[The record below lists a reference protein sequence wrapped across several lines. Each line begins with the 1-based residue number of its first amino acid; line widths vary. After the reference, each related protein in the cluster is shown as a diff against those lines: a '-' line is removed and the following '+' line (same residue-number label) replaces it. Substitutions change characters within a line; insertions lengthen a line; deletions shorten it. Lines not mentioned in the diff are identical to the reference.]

1 MGKPTAEDYKKL
13 TLARNIMAMGG
24 VVRPDSSKP
33 EKAAAAEQM
42 KNEDSAGAVQ
52 EAATVPATI
61 DKPTAA
67 AVKPSPGVKYD
78 FRKLAEPERTN
89 ERVRALLLDSRLS
102 HGARCVGIA
111 LALAFS
117 GGSNVQ
123 LVSVAKLLPDS
134 CGYSKKLRNLAL
146 KALRD
151 AGLISMD
158 IKRGRGCVVELLF

>member
-1 MGKPTAEDYKKL
+1 MGRPTAEDYQRMSKH
-13 TLARNIMAMGG
+13 IMRG
-24 VVRPDSSKP
+24 VVRADSSKP
-33 EKAAAAEQM
+33 EKDAAAEQM
-42 KNEDSAGAVQ
+42 RAEDSAGAMQ
-52 EAATVPATI
+52 EAANVPATN

-67 AVKPSPGVKYD
+67 AVKPGVKYD

-111 LALAFS
+111 LALEFS

-134 CGYSKKLRNLAL
+134 CGYSEKLRNLAL
-146 KALRD
+146 KALRE

>member
-1 MGKPTAEDYKKL
+1 MGRPTAEDYQRMSKH
-13 TLARNIMAMGG
+13 IMRG
-24 VVRPDSSKP
+24 VVRADSSKP
-33 EKAAAAEQM
+33 EKDAAAEQM
-42 KNEDSAGAVQ
+42 RAEDSAGAVQ
-52 EAATVPATI
+52 EAAAVSSTN

-123 LVSVAKLLPDS
+123 LVSIAKLLPDS
-134 CGYSKKLRNLAL
+134 CGYSEKLRNLAL
-146 KALRD
+146 KALRE